1 MTVGVSYDVALKYQ
15 GLMGNEHVTEVW
27 VDGRA
32 AGEVYVRTGTAV
44 HCALVRGFALRED
57 GTVREV
63 LEDRAGNRT
72 VAQLKADAVEAIVLF
87 WHDHRALTTHKLD
100 RAVIR
105 S

>member
-1 MTVGVSYDVALKYQ
+1 
-15 GLMGNEHVTEVW
+15 
-27 VDGRA
+27 
-32 AGEVYVRTGTAV
+32 
-44 HCALVRGFALRED
+44 
-57 GTVREV
+57 VREV

-87 WHDHRALTTHKLD
+87 WHDNRALTTHKLD